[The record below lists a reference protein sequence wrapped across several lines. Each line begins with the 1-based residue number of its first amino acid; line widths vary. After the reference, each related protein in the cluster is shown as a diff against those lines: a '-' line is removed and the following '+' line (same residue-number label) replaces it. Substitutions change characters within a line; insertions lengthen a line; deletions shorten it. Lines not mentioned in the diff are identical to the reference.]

1 MTETGPQ
8 VEGFDRLVEP
18 YRCEL
23 LAYCYRMLGSAHDA
37 EDLVQDTYLRAWR
50 ARAQYDETRSSLR
63 TWLYRIATNV
73 CLTAL
78 EVRGRRPM
86 PSGMVAA
93 SDPLGPL
100 IPGEHA
106 AWLQPLPDSLLDAGD
121 PAGAVID
128 RSSLR
133 LAFAAA
139 LQHLSARQRGA
150 LILRDVL
157 SFSASEAA
165 DILGTTVVSV
175 NSSLQRARARVKEA
189 GVRQEHV
196 GEPSAAEQRAWVDR
210 YMKAFERA
218 DVEGLKRLLTE
229 DVLMEMPPMVNWFT
243 GPANYGLFMEWV
255 FAVAGT
261 DWHLKAVA
269 ANGQPGFA
277 AYCRVGDGYQL
288 HTLQVFTVTAEGISR
303 NSVFQESE
311 VFTSFGLAA
320 RLDAQGLV
328 NAELRRARLVPA
340 PPPVCTDEFA
350 GTPQANRLQ
359 GENPMSDSRAHD
371 KAAIEAIL
379 ANSYKAWEAGDAAGM
394 VADYTADATAI
405 MTGSLRESR
414 DMIRGNMAL
423 AFEGPLKGTSTWNK
437 ELSFRFIGRDAAIAV
452 YESGILFGDQT
463 EVPDAGKVNATWVFE
478 KQDGQWLIAA
488 YHNSPVLAPGQ

>member
-1 MTETGPQ
+1 VTTKT
-8 VEGFDRLVEP
+8 EGFDRQVEP
-18 YRCEL
+18 FRTEL

-50 ARAQYDETRSSLR
+50 AREQYDETRSSLR
-63 TWLYRIATNV
+63 TWLYRIATNA

-78 EVRGRRPM
+78 KVRGHRPL
-86 PSGMVAA
+86 PSGLVAA

-100 IPGEHA
+100 VRGENA

-189 GVRQEHV
+189 GVGQEPLS
-196 GEPSAAEQRAWVDR
+196 EPSAAEQRAWIDR

-229 DVLMEMPPMVNWFT
+229 DVLMEMPPMINWFT
-243 GPANYGLFMEWV
+243 GPGSYGLFMEWV
-255 FAVAGT
+255 FDVGGT
-261 DWHLKAVA
+261 DWHLKPVA

-277 AYCRVGDGYQL
+277 AYRRAGDGYEL
-288 HTLQVFTVTAEGISR
+288 HTLQIFTVTAAGISR
-303 NSVFQESE
+303 NSVFQDPE
-311 VFTSFGLAA
+311 VFASFGLAA
-320 RLDAQGLV
+320 RLGTHG
-328 NAELRRARLVPA
+328 EIT
-340 PPPVCTDEFA
+340 PV
-350 GTPQANRLQ
+350 
-359 GENPMSDSRAHD
+359 
-371 KAAIEAIL
+371 
-379 ANSYKAWEAGDAAGM
+379 
-394 VADYTADATAI
+394 
-405 MTGSLRESR
+405 
-414 DMIRGNMAL
+414 
-423 AFEGPLKGTSTWNK
+423 
-437 ELSFRFIGRDAAIAV
+437 
-452 YESGILFGDQT
+452 
-463 EVPDAGKVNATWVFE
+463 
-478 KQDGQWLIAA
+478 
-488 YHNSPVLAPGQ
+488 